1 MIEKTKRR
9 FILFTTSLAAFLPP
23 FTSSL
28 ISFAVPKIGE
38 TFHASFTEIV
48 WVPLAMLIAL
58 SSFMM
63 LFGKISDEFGRVKFL
78 RIGYLV
84 FFLASMLIYLALNIY
99 LLIFFVFLIG
109 IGAALTGTNSTAI
122 VSHVYPKEIRGGAL
136 GINAMSVYL
145 GLTLGPFLGG
155 TLTQFFGWQS
165 VFLIN
170 VPVAL
175 LGLILSFFT
184 LKGLDIKG
192 KKSKIDKFGAVTF
205 PLSIFLIIIY
215 LSASQIYGYFSTIYL
230 LIAGLIILSIFV
242 YFERKI
248 ENPLIDLKLFTR
260 NRSFF
265 AGNITAFL
273 NYVSTFSIVFIF
285 SIYLQLILHYSAFF
299 SGMLLISEPILMVI
313 FSPIS
318 GRLSD
323 KYGSREI
330 AAIGMLLIGLSF
342 LSLYFIKITSPLH
355 IVIPLAVIGIGFG
368 LFSAPNT
375 NSVMGS
381 VTPDKFGLASG
392 TLGTMRF
399 TGQLI
404 SIALSSSIL
413 ASAMPRTMILE
424 MFSGIQISVN
434 TIYYGYFVTGFK
446 LVMLI
451 SGILSLIG
459 VYTSLLREKKKF

>member
-1 MIEKTKRR
+1 MLERTKRR
-9 FILFTTSLAAFLPP
+9 FILFTTSIAAFLPP

-48 WVPLAMLIAL
+48 WVPLANLIAL

-78 RIGYLV
+78 RIGFLL
-84 FFLASMLIYLALNIY
+84 FFIASMLIYVALNIY
-99 LLIFFVFLIG
+99 MLIFFVFLIG
-109 IGAALTGTNSTAI
+109 IGTALTGTNSTAI

-145 GLTLGPFLGG
+145 GLTMGPFLGG
-155 TLTQFFGWQS
+155 TLIQFFGWQS

-175 LGLILSFFT
+175 LGITLSFFS
-184 LKGLDIKG
+184 LKGLDIKNR
-192 KKSKIDKFGAVTF
+192 KSKIDKFGAITF
-205 PLSIFLIIIY
+205 PLSIFLIILY
-215 LSASQIYGYFSTIYL
+215 LSSSQIYGYFSTIYFL
-230 LIAGLIILSIFV
+230 VIGLIILAVFV
-242 YFERKI
+242 YYEREI
-248 ENPLIDLKLFTR
+248 ENPLIDLKLFTK
-260 NRSFF
+260 NRTFF
-265 AGNITAFL
+265 AANITAFL

-285 SIYLQLILHYSAFF
+285 SIYLQVIMHYSAFF

-318 GRLSD
+318 GKLSD

-342 LSLYFIKITSPLH
+342 LSLFFMQITSPIH

-404 SIALSSSIL
+404 SIALSSSLL
-413 ASAMPRTMILE
+413 ASALPKNLILE
-424 MFSGIQISVN
+424 MFSGIQVSIN
-434 TIYYGYFVTGFK
+434 TIYYEDFINGFK
-446 LVMLI
+446 LVMII
-451 SGILSLIG
+451 SGLLSLLG
-459 VYTSLLREKKKF
+459 VYTSLLREKRK